1 MADKYRN
8 MVELKQNENKWS
20 IITSK
25 KPHPILS
32 LAPHGG
38 GIEAGTSELALLVSQ
53 KLQCSYYTF
62 KGQLDTGNSILH
74 VTSTHYDEPTALD
87 ISKTS
92 EYTISI
98 HGCVDTKQSI
108 TYIGGTNVE
117 LIDLFKKYLQIGGF
131 NVIDAPSYL
140 GGKSNKNI
148 ANRNINKSSVQLELS
163 TQQRRDFFENG
174 DYSKDSRENVEKW
187 SSDMYRYAQA
197 IEWAVR
203 EYMCLY

>member
-1 MADKYRN
+1 MADKYRS
-8 MVELKQNENKWS
+8 MTELKQKEHEWAIISNE
-20 IITSK
+20 

-53 KLQCSYYTF
+53 KLSCSYYTF
-62 KGQLDTGNSILH
+62 KGQLDSNNSSLH
-74 VTSTHYDEPTALD
+74 VTSTYYDEPTALNV
-87 ISKTS
+87 S
-92 EYTISI
+92 ESAEHTISI
-98 HGCVDTKQSI
+98 HGYVDTKQSI

-117 LIDLFKKYLQIGGF
+117 LIDLIKKYLQIGEF

-140 GGKSNKNI
+140 GGKSSKNI
-148 ANRNINKSSVQLELS
+148 ANRNMNKSSVQLELS
-163 TQQRRDFFENG
+163 TKQRRDLFENG

-187 SSDMYRYAQA
+187 SPDMYRYAQA

-203 EYMCLY
+203 EYMSL